1 MVTEDTDLEEATE
14 DTVARDLPKLVTAMV
29 VVSVD
34 TEDMVDT
41 EDLVVTED
49 TEDLVVMEVTAQK
62 EDMVD
67 TVARDLLMPAT
78 AMVVMEEDTEVSEV
92 VMEVSE
98 VDTEVLEVATE
109 ADTEEVMEVT
119 MVDMDT
125 EGKYF
130 VQRPFDS
137 S

>member
-1 MVTEDTDLEEATE
+1 MGD
-14 DTVARDLPKLVTAMV
+14 PKEV
-29 VVSVD
+29 
-34 TEDMVDT
+34 MVD
-41 EDLVVTED
+41 
-49 TEDLVVMEVTAQK
+49 TAQK
-62 EDMVD
+62 EAMVDTAQKEAMVD

-98 VDTEVLEVATE
+98 VVTEVLEVVTE

-119 MVDMDT
+119 LADMDT

>member
-1 MVTEDTDLEEATE
+1 MGDLEEATE

-41 EDLVVTED
+41 DPKEAMVD
-49 TEDLVVMEVTAQK
+49 TAQK
-62 EDMVD
+62 EAMVD

-92 VMEVSE
+92 V
-98 VDTEVLEVATE
+98 TEVLEVVTE

-119 MVDMDT
+119 LADMDT

-130 VQRPFDS
+130 VQRPFD
-137 S
+137 

>member
-1 MVTEDTDLEEATE
+1 MGDLEEATE

-41 EDLVVTED
+41 DPKEAMVD
-49 TEDLVVMEVTAQK
+49 TAQK
-62 EDMVD
+62 EAMVDTAQKEAMVD

-78 AMVVMEEDTEVSEV
+78 AMVVMEEDTEVSE
-92 VMEVSE
+92 
-98 VDTEVLEVATE
+98 
-109 ADTEEVMEVT
+109 EVMEVT